1 MDVVINHLA
10 KYVGNKLSME
20 PLVARIRFFKMMN
33 HRGHNEV
40 FIRNKLLIN

>member
-1 MDVVINHLA
+1 MDIVINHLL

-20 PLVARIRFFKMMN
+20 PLVARITFF
-33 HRGHNEV
+33 HDESPGHNEV